1 MATKLNYDAKSVLNI
16 KFSANQKG
24 YDPLEVDKV
33 LDSIIQDYETLTSLI
48 NELTSINEKQ
58 LDEVKKL
65 KEKLD
70 KSNLELASLKKQFD
84 ELKRKSKITDDNY
97 QLITKVTA
105 YERVLYRKGI
115 DLKKALSDPD
125 NC

>member
-1 MATKLNYDAKSVLNI
+1 MARKLNYDAKSVLNI

-33 LDSIIQDYETLTSLI
+33 LDSVIQDYETLTSLI
-48 NELTSINEKQ
+48 NELTSTNEKQ